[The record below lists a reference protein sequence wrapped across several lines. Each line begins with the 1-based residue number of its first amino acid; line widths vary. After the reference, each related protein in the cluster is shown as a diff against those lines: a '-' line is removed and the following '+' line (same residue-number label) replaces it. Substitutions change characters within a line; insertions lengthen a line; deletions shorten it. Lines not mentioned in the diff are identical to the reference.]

1 MELVSLLS
9 ALRERKRTTV
19 YFTTFAVE
27 VIMADEKNIRS
38 LGCQLDEVDS
48 QVSDSITTL
57 NNFSPENLVKFMKP
71 VISWLISPGTVD
83 LMGELSKFAGESGI
97 SEDVNKS
104 VLRGLFAVLKGSLR
118 NNLKSQQL
126 EEDLVSLG
134 LKENL
139 AKEAAKAWSSNIASI
154 TRSTLGQTLVINEL
168 VDMDWK
174 FGVTA
179 SSDDVESVGSTFL
192 QLKLVINKG
201 LESSAGEKAGVAK
214 EIVYM
219 ELTLPQFYSFLA
231 EMEKAKSVV
240 EFLSSNA

>member
-1 MELVSLLS
+1 ME
-9 ALRERKRTTV
+9 T
-19 YFTTFAVE
+19 
-27 VIMADEKNIRS
+27 N
-38 LGCQLDEVDS
+38 
-48 QVSDSITTL
+48 
-57 NNFSPENLVKFMKP
+57 
-71 VISWLISPGTVD
+71 
-83 LMGELSKFAGESGI
+83 
-97 SEDVNKS
+97 VNKS